1 MGRRK
6 QKPAMTNSYGT
17 IHNSYKQQNKARKD
31 EWLKE
36 RGLLPK
42 KKKKKKRKNRC
53 KMGVKKLRNISQ
65 RIEAE
70 IRNESKEKKK

>member
-36 RGLLPK
+36 RGLLLK
-42 KKKKKKRKNRC
+42 KKKK
-53 KMGVKKLRNISQ
+53 
-65 RIEAE
+65 
-70 IRNESKEKKK
+70 EKKKKSV